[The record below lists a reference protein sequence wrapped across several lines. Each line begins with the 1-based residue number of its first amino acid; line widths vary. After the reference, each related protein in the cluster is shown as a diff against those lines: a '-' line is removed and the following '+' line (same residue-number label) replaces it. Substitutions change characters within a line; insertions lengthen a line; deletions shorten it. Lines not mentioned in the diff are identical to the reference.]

1 MRTKKEKEEK
11 SLGQR
16 LIESIEEAIANP
28 ESMTVI
34 RRGFDVKH
42 IRKSLNLTQKQFA
55 DSYGFNLETLRK
67 WEQGAH
73 TPEQAI
79 QAYLACIIKRPKL
92 ISKLLKPAK
101 SVA

>member
-1 MRTKKEKEEK
+1 MKIKKEPKTLGEK
-11 SLGQR
+11 
-16 LIESIEEAIANP
+16 LISAVKEAIENP
-28 ESMTVI
+28 DSVTVY

-42 IRKSLNLTQKQFA
+42 IRKNLNMTQKQFA

-73 TPEQAI
+73 TPEQAV

-92 ISKLLKPAK
+92 ISKLLKPA
-101 SVA
+101 A